1 MGGATLSAMMV
12 AVVMGQRRN
21 KKLAKLFLGARHFQP
36 SFKIRLTISNS
47 SAGMG
52 IEFGHSYEIGNNDI
66 FDKIAMRH

>member
-21 KKLAKLFLGARHFQP
+21 KKLFLGARHFQP